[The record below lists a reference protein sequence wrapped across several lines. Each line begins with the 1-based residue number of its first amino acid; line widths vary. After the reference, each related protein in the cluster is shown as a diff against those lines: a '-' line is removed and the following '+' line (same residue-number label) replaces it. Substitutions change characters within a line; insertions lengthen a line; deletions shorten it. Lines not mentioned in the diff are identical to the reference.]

1 VNCEVS
7 KVRYGQHHNLLNN
20 SECLQE
26 MSFPKYDLNYFVYL
40 PIMFRLVPI
49 TFAWVSHSYPLGKST
64 MF

>member
-49 TFAWVSHSYPLGKST
+49 TFA
-64 MF
+64 